1 MTVTQKILSAVRA
14 HSEALRY
21 LVFGVLTTLLNM
33 ALYAVFQAWF
43 GYQAANSWGNVL
55 DNILCILFAYATNRR
70 FVFGSRTRGRD
81 AALDCRSL
89 AALWPAAWA
98 TMALDACIM
107 VAGGNWLAPQG
118 QALVLAV
125 LGPWLAAPDGVVLGV
140 GGSVAYGAREAAL
153 ALWGLGVKAF
163 SNLLVIVLNYLFSK
177 LLIFQKPAG
186 REQQ

>member
-70 FVFGSRTRGRD
+70 FVFGSRTRGR
-81 AALDCRSL
+81 AAAAEFGRFVACRL
-89 AALWPAAWA
+89 G

-107 VAGGNWLAPQG
+107 VAGAIRLC
-118 QALVLAV
+118 
-125 LGPWLAAPDGVVLGV
+125 
-140 GGSVAYGAREAAL
+140 RESPEPSAIM
-153 ALWGLGVKAF
+153 VF
-163 SNLLVIVLNYLFSK
+163 PIST
-177 LLIFQKPAG
+177 PACW
-186 REQQ
+186 RRI

>member
-1 MTVTQKILSAVRA
+1 MPPT
-14 HSEALRY
+14 
-21 LVFGVLTTLLNM
+21 
-33 ALYAVFQAWF
+33 
-43 GYQAANSWGNVL
+43 
-55 DNILCILFAYATNRR
+55 
-70 FVFGSRTRGRD
+70 GSRTRGR
-81 AALDCRSL
+81 AAAAEFGRFVACRL
-89 AALWPAAWA
+89 G